1 MPQTPVLERLARS
14 LSLLAIFVLV
24 TACTPTNSEE
34 PPPDTG
40 PGAEMGP
47 LDAGPTTD
55 AGTFD
60 DMSGPDAGPRAVPRG
75 CNPVAF
81 EHDCMLPF
89 PSDFFL
95 VDDPKTP
102 SGRRLAWTEEAA
114 LRATNG
120 ARIDPTTLHPADG
133 FSQHMPIL
141 AVFPSGVD
149 TSNLPS
155 HTGDPDDSTDA
166 SSPTLVLDAE
176 TGEAVPHWVELDAD
190 ARSADRQALF
200 VRLYEPLAAERRY
213 IVAFR
218 GLRDP
223 EGERIEAPH
232 GFREIRDGESASIEG
247 LEETAIRYEDEIF
260 PALARFG
267 VARPKIQLAWDFT
280 TRSRE
285 QMTRDLLD
293 IRADLMAK
301 LDANPPAVTIETVED
316 RPDEALARIIEG
328 HIQVPLYVDSDQP
341 GTRLVRGAD
350 GSVISRGTTR
360 VPFSMRIPRSVLERD
375 PSEGPARLVQ
385 YGHGFFGSRKEIEYG
400 AMTAISQELGF
411 ATISVD
417 WWGMSE
423 EDLGEV
429 LESIA
434 QRPSETLGFVD
445 RVHQAMANQIALTYA
460 ARESLLETAAVQVDG
475 TPVYDPGQVYYYGI
489 SQGHILGTAF
499 VALSPGLERVALG
512 VGGAPFSFMMS
523 RSTSFAIFLFAVRRR
538 VSNRLDAMKFVAMT
552 QLPFDRID
560 PLTWAPH
567 VVEEPLA
574 GAPSDRVAL
583 LQIGIGD
590 LLVPTLSGEIL
601 ARATGTPLLEPAA
614 RDVPLLE
621 TVAAPTEGSAFV
633 EVAFPGEP
641 QPGPL
646 SETPDVDNAVHDRVR
661 RNPPSVRQLDA
672 FLRPGGRIE
681 HFCDGGCNPD

>member
-1 MPQTPVLERLARS
+1 
-14 LSLLAIFVLV
+14 
-24 TACTPTNSEE
+24 
-34 PPPDTG
+34 
-40 PGAEMGP
+40 
-47 LDAGPTTD
+47 
-55 AGTFD
+55 
-60 DMSGPDAGPRAVPRG
+60 
-75 CNPVAF
+75 
-81 EHDCMLPF
+81 MLPF
-89 PSDFFL
+89 PSDYFL
-95 VDDPKTP
+95 VDDPQTP
-102 SGRRLAWTEEAA
+102 SGRRLAWTDEAA
-114 LRATNG
+114 LRAADGTK
-120 ARIDPTTLHPADG
+120 IDPTLVHPADG

-155 HTGDPDDSTDA
+155 HTGDPADSTAA
-166 SSPTLVLDAE
+166 SSPTLVLDAQ
-176 TGEAVPHWVELDAD
+176 TGEAVPHWVELDVD
-190 ARSADRQALF
+190 ARRPEQQALF
-200 VRLYEPLAAERRY
+200 VRLYEPLAPERRY

-223 EGERIEAPH
+223 EGARITAPH
-232 GFREIRDGESASIEG
+232 GFREIRDGNAASIEG
-247 LEETAIRYEDEIF
+247 LEETATRYEAEIF
-260 PALARFG
+260 PALEQFG
-267 VARPKIQLAWDFT
+267 VERTQLQLAWDFT

-293 IRADLMAK
+293 IRADLIAR
-301 LDANPPAVTIETVED
+301 LEASPPAVTIDTVED
-316 RPDEALARIIEG
+316 RPEETLARIIEG
-328 HIQVPLYVDSDQP
+328 HIEVPLYVESDQP
-341 GTRLVRGAD
+341 GARLVRDAD
-350 GSVISRGTTR
+350 GSVVARGTTQ
-360 VPFSMRIPRSVLERD
+360 VPFSMRVPRSVLERD
-375 PSEGPARLVQ
+375 PAEGPVRLVQ

-400 AMTAISQELGF
+400 AMTAISQELEF

-423 EDLGEV
+423 SDLGEV

-460 ARESLLETAAVQVDG
+460 ARDSLLATDAVEVADA
-475 TPVYDPGQVYYYGI
+475 PLYDPDQVYFYGI
-489 SQGHILGTAF
+489 SQGHILGTTF
-499 VALSPGLERVALG
+499 VALSPTLERVALG

-523 RSTSFAIFLFAVRRR
+523 RSTSFAAFLFAITRK

-567 VVEEPLA
+567 VVDRLLPD
-574 GAPSDRVAL
+574 APADRVAL

-601 ARATGTPLLEPAA
+601 ARATGVPLLEPAA

-641 QPGPL
+641 QPSPL
-646 SETPDVDNAVHDRVR
+646 SEIPEVDNAVHDRVR
-661 RNPPSVRQLDA
+661 RNPPSMQQVDA

-681 HFCDGGCNPD
+681 HFCDGGCDPD